1 MSFKKIKF
9 NVFKHKKMSF
19 KKMNVPPQ
27 LKSPTIVPEVSSN
40 LTKWIPLLC
49 AGAAAGISI
58 MALKEIK
65 NVRNELIHLK
75 KDNNTKGNDSELTKK
90 MELLEE
96 QLKTITDYLKNKDTV
111 DKRKNIII
119 KNVIPQE
126 EQEVKIIDNDEYEE
140 IEVTDD
146 EEN

>member
-1 MSFKKIKF
+1 
-9 NVFKHKKMSF
+9 
-19 KKMNVPPQ
+19 MNTFSENTF
-27 LKSPTIVPEVSSN
+27 L
-40 LTKWIPLLC
+40 
-49 AGAAAGISI
+49 
-58 MALKEIK
+58 EIK

-119 KNVIPQE
+119 KNVIPQK

-146 EEN
+146 EADEEN